1 MPLLPG
7 PLRVLPW
14 MLHDKGHSQLLVSIS
29 LFYKATCSQVVPR
42 VFQTKQIHSFETSK
56 GKMKKQKQNP
66 QGLEAEAREIQT
78 ENRFLSVELISLWNT
93 FPKRGGRKALI
104 LPMPS

>member
-1 MPLLPG
+1 
-7 PLRVLPW
+7 
-14 MLHDKGHSQLLVSIS
+14 
-29 LFYKATCSQVVPR
+29 
-42 VFQTKQIHSFETSK
+42 
-56 GKMKKQKQNP
+56 MKKQKQNP